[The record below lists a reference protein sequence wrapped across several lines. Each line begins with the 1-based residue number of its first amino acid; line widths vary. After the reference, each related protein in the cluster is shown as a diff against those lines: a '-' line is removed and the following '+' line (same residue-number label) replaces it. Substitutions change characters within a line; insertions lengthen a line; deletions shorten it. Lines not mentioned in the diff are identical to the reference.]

1 MASADVTVAG
11 AGPGGCAAALSFAR
25 EGAQVLLVG
34 LGGAPD
40 RGLSGEWLHPAGVEV
55 LRRWGVPLH
64 GADFTEN
71 KGFVVHPGNGRG
83 PVMLP
88 YHHGTAVSMG
98 HHVLVDRLR
107 QVAASHPDITFLLGE
122 RVIKATEDGRVI
134 TTAGTFHT
142 DMVVG
147 ADGRASLVRRA
158 VRPGEPSAPT
168 LSTTAGFELTGVR
181 LPVEG
186 YGHIFLGGPGPTLAY
201 RIGPETVRL
210 SLDVTPRRMPPPDM
224 LRHLQ
229 RSYAPALP
237 KELRDAFLDSTN
249 HQTRPRWATNRFRRR
264 LFYGHGRL
272 VLVGDAVGF
281 GHPLA
286 AQGMTTAILD
296 AECLARRHDVASY
309 ARERRVRS
317 WVPERLGMALH
328 RALTDPESAVLR
340 ESLLQLWTH
349 NTVARDR
356 MMRLLALQEDSRTD
370 FGRTVARIAAV
381 SLRMNREPDPRH
393 KTITRRS
400 QDALFLANW
409 LCWLLSSNL
418 SAPSPSSPLP

>member
-1 MASADVTVAG
+1 M
-11 AGPGGCAAALSFAR
+11 
-25 EGAQVLLVG
+25 EI
-34 LGGAPD
+34 
-40 RGLSGEWLHPAGVEV
+40 
-55 LRRWGVPLH
+55 LRRWDVPLH

-71 KGFVVHPGNGRG
+71 KGFVVHPGDGRS

-88 YHHGTAVSMG
+88 YPHGTAVSMG

-107 QVAASHPDITFLLGE
+107 QAAADHPGITFLLGE
-122 RVIKATEDGRVI
+122 RVTTATENGPAI

-142 DMVVG
+142 RMVVG

-158 VRPGEPSAPT
+158 VRRGEPSALT
-168 LSTTAGFELTGVR
+168 LSSTAGFELTGAR

-201 RIGPETVRL
+201 RIGPDTVRL
-210 SLDVTPRRMPPPDM
+210 SLDVAPRRMSPPDM

-229 RSYAPALP
+229 RCYAPALP
-237 KELRDAFLDSTN
+237 EERRHAFLESTN
-249 HQTRPRWATNRFRRR
+249 RQPRPRWAINRFRRR

-272 VLVGDAVGF
+272 ALIGDAVGF

-286 AQGMTTAILD
+286 AQGMATAILD

-317 WVPERLGMALH
+317 WAPERLGLALH
-328 RALTDPESAVLR
+328 RALTDPGSFALR
-340 ESLLQLWTH
+340 ESLFHLWTD
-349 NTVARDR
+349 NTAVRDR
-356 MMRLLALQEDSRTD
+356 MMRQLALQEDSRTE

-381 SLRMNREPDPRH
+381 SLSRIGEPDPQRSA
-393 KTITRRS
+393 IARRGHAS
-400 QDALFLANW
+400 LYLANW
-409 LCWLLSSNL
+409 LLWLLSSDL
-418 SAPSPSSPLP
+418 ATPDATAQPTQECCKHSEGMRLTGDGV